1 MRNKRGKLDY
11 ISFICGTDMNNVC
24 AMNNIIRISEVS
36 LGYYN
41 CRNCVSVDTISRNVD
56 CPLIRKGVLRGLI

>member
-1 MRNKRGKLDY
+1 MRNKRGKLNY
-11 ISFICGTDMNNVC
+11 INFICSTDMNNVC

-41 CRNCVSVDTISRNVD
+41 CRNCVSLDTVSRDVD
-56 CPLIRKGVLRGLI
+56 CPLISKGVLRGLI

>member
-1 MRNKRGKLDY
+1 MSSVKGKLEYMD
-11 ISFICGTDMNNVC
+11 FICNTDMNNVC

-41 CRNCVSVDTISRNVD
+41 CRNCVSMDTVSRDVD

>member
-1 MRNKRGKLDY
+1 MRNKRGKLNY
-11 ISFICGTDMNNVC
+11 INFICSIDMNNVC

-41 CRNCVSVDTISRNVD
+41 CRNCVSLDTVSRSVD
-56 CPLIRKGVLRGLI
+56 CPFIRKDVLRGLI

>member
-1 MRNKRGKLDY
+1 MRNKRGKLNY
-11 ISFICGTDMNNVC
+11 INFICSTDMNNVC

-41 CRNCVSVDTISRNVD
+41 CRNCVSLDTVSRDVD

>member
-1 MRNKRGKLDY
+1 MRNKRGKLNY
-11 ISFICGTDMNNVC
+11 INFICSTDMNNVC

-41 CRNCVSVDTISRNVD
+41 CRNCVSMDTVSRDVD

>member
-1 MRNKRGKLDY
+1 MRNKRGKLNY
-11 ISFICGTDMNNVC
+11 INFICSTDMNNVC

-41 CRNCVSVDTISRNVD
+41 CRNCVSLDTVSRDVD
-56 CPLIRKGVLRGLI
+56 CPFIRKGVLRGLI

>member
-1 MRNKRGKLDY
+1 MRKDKKEYMNFVC
-11 ISFICGTDMNNVC
+11 STDMNNVC

-41 CRNCVSVDTISRNVD
+41 CRNCVLLDTVSRDVD

>member
-1 MRNKRGKLDY
+1 MRNKRGKLNY
-11 ISFICGTDMNNVC
+11 INFICSTDMNNVC

-41 CRNCVSVDTISRNVD
+41 CINCVSLDTVSRDVD

>member
-1 MRNKRGKLDY
+1 MRNKRGKLNY
-11 ISFICGTDMNNVC
+11 INFICNTDMNNVC

-41 CRNCVSVDTISRNVD
+41 CRNCVSVDTVSRDVD

>member
-1 MRNKRGKLDY
+1 MRNKRGKLNY
-11 ISFICGTDMNNVC
+11 INFICSTDMNNVC

-36 LGYYN
+36 LGFYN
-41 CRNCVSVDTISRNVD
+41 CRNCVSVDTVSRDVD

>member
-1 MRNKRGKLDY
+1 MRNKRGKLNY
-11 ISFICGTDMNNVC
+11 INFICSTDMNNVC

-36 LGYYN
+36 PGYYN
-41 CRNCVSVDTISRNVD
+41 CRNCVSMDTVNRDVD

>member
-1 MRNKRGKLDY
+1 MRNKRDKLNY
-11 ISFICGTDMNNVC
+11 INFICSTDMNNVC

-41 CRNCVSVDTISRNVD
+41 CRNCVLVDTVSRDVD